1 MRRCVINPRREAFIA
16 DALSSMVILTTERLV
31 LRHLEPDDL
40 EPLYALYCDP
50 EMREFY
56 PDGTRTLAET
66 KEELDWFLNGH
77 PRHPELGLWAAIDRA
92 SGAFLG
98 RCGLLPWT
106 IDGTSEV
113 ELAFM
118 IDKRRGREGLATE
131 AARGIIQY
139 AKSQLH
145 LQRLICLVTPGNV
158 ASAGV
163 AVKVGMRFD
172 RDYTDE
178 FGRCHIYALRLNRD
192 AA

>member
-1 MRRCVINPRREAFIA
+1 
-16 DALSSMVILTTERLV
+16 MVILTTERLV

-40 EPLYALYCDP
+40 EPLYALYRDP

-56 PDGTRTLAET
+56 PDGVRTLAET

-77 PRHPELGLWAAIDRA
+77 PHHPKLGLWATIERS

-98 RCGLLPWT
+98 RCGLLPWQ

-118 IDKRRGREGLATE
+118 IDKRRWREGLATE
-131 AARGIIQY
+131 AARGIIAY
-139 AKSQLH
+139 ARDELK
-145 LQRLICLVTPGNV
+145 LQRLICLVMPGNV

-163 AVKVGMRFD
+163 AMKVGMRFE
-172 RDYTDE
+172 REYSDE
-178 FGRCHIYALRLNRD
+178 FGLCHIYSLRLYPP